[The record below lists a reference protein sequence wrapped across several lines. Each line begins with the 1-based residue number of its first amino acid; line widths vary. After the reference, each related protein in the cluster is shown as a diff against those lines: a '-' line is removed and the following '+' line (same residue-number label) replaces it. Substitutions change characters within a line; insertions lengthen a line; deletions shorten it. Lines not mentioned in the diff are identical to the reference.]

1 MYIYSIYVYIG
12 ELVSG
17 YIYTHTQDIA
27 GIFSRELFSPPYLA
41 AEFDFALLLVLLLL
55 VLLINSVK
63 SGLWLCLYV
72 LLDFTTESTTPNK
85 A

>member
-27 GIFSRELFSPPYLA
+27 GIFSNSGMRVYIGEL
-41 AEFDFALLLVLLLL
+41 V
-55 VLLINSVK
+55 
-63 SGLWLCLYV
+63 SG
-72 LLDFTTESTTPNK
+72 
-85 A
+85 